1 MGAALL
7 GENVVAEAK
16 DIFLKGIYELNA
28 GFYLDLVYYT
38 LKIDG
43 VMDRCFPAFNS
54 FT

>member
-16 DIFLKGIYELNA
+16 DIFLKGIYELYA

-43 VMDRCFPAFNS
+43 VMDRCFS
-54 FT
+54 CI

>member
-16 DIFLKGIYELNA
+16 DIFLKGIYELTR
-28 GFYLDLVYYT
+28 FYLDLVYYT

-43 VMDRCFPAFNS
+43 VMDRCFS
-54 FT
+54 CI